1 MSDVALKTV
10 MTHMNILEDN
20 MIALYQKVNR
30 FIQDT
35 EKSVDENKLKNLSER
50 AKYIR
55 KLDTMKKVITDK
67 CTCGEHVGIRFVDE
81 NGTVVEDHMC
91 PKDWWVYKS
100 RLAYLDGELDT
111 FLDTTPIETYL
122 NYGKKDK

>member
-1 MSDVALKTV
+1 MDEMQEAIIKHLQV
-10 MTHMNILEDN
+10 LEDN
-20 MIALYQKVNR
+20 MIALTAKLDR
-30 FIQDT
+30 FMR
-35 EKSVDENKLKNLSER
+35 EKEEDIEKNPLKNLSER

-55 KLDTMKKVITDK
+55 QLDGMKKVITEK
-67 CTCGEHVGIRFVDE
+67 CSCGEHVGIRFIDE
-81 NGTVVEDHMC
+81 NGTVVEDSMC
-91 PKDWWVYKS
+91 PADWWVYKS

>member
-1 MSDVALKTV
+1 MSNEALKTV

-20 MIALYQKVNR
+20 MIVLYQKVNR

-55 KLDTMKKVITDK
+55 KLDSMKKVITEK
-67 CTCGEHVGIRFVDE
+67 CSCGEHVGIRFIDE
-81 NGTVVEDHMC
+81 NGTVVEENMC
-91 PKDWWVYKS
+91 PLSWWVYKS
-100 RLAYLDGELDT
+100 RLAYLDGTLDE
-111 FLDTTPIETYL
+111 FLDTTPIEKYAS
-122 NYGKKDK
+122 YKG